1 MSKQTKEA
9 LVHIERSEKYHTR
22 LGMGGSFYGLD
33 HGSGQGEADILA
45 AMETA
50 LDNGITHFD
59 TASGYGNGYSE
70 RLIGRFMA
78 ADPNRRER
86 IFLAS
91 KFASDD
97 ISAQAM
103 INAVDA
109 SRARLQTDMIDL
121 YYVHWPRT
129 GKDLRPLMEGL
140 ETARQ
145 QGKIQAIGV
154 SNFSVD
160 QMAQMAEVGQIDAHQ
175 LGYNLLWRYDEQDII
190 PYCAEHN
197 ISVVVYSAL
206 AHGILAGKYPQQ
218 LNFVKGDQR
227 WSITLFRDTVWPHV
241 YEAMESFKALAVR
254 TGHPLTHLA
263 IQWLL
268 HQRGVTSVLVGAKNK
283 SQALANIEA
292 LQSVIP
298 DDVLQELTVLSDQ
311 IRQYIPDEGNPFGY
325 HP

>member
-1 MSKQTKEA
+1 MAEDTPQSLVQIGRSK
-9 LVHIERSEKYHTR
+9 KYHAR

-33 HGSGQGEADILA
+33 HANSQGETDILA

-78 ADPNRRER
+78 ADPDRRER

-103 INAVDA
+103 LNAVDA
-109 SRARLQTDMIDL
+109 SRSRLQTDMIDL
-121 YYVHWPRT
+121 YYIHWPRT
-129 GKDLRPLMEGL
+129 GKDMRSLMEGL

-160 QMAQMAEVGQIDAHQ
+160 QMAQLAEVGQIDAHQ

-197 ISVVVYSAL
+197 IAVVVYSAL
-206 AHGILAGKYPQQ
+206 AHGILAGKYPRE
-218 LNFVKGDQR
+218 LDFVKGDQR
-227 WSITLFRDTVWPHV
+227 WSITLFRDTVWPHI
-241 YEAMESFKALAVR
+241 YEAMEAFKALAAQ

-268 HQRGVTSVLVGAKNK
+268 HQRGITSVLVGAKNK
-283 SQALANIEA
+283 AQALANIQA
-292 LQSVIP
+292 LQADIP
-298 DDVLQELTVLSDQ
+298 AEVLDKLTTLSDKVMPF
-311 IRQYIPDEGNPFGY
+311 IPDEGNPFGY

>member
-1 MSKQTKEA
+1 MVSDSSQA
-9 LVHIERSEKYHTR
+9 LVHIGRSEKNHAR

-33 HGSGQGEADILA
+33 HSSGQGEADILA
-45 AMETA
+45 AMEAA

-78 ADPNRRER
+78 ADSSRRDR

-103 INAVDA
+103 IKAIDD
-109 SRARLQTDMIDL
+109 SRLRLQTDMIDL
-121 YYVHWPRT
+121 YYIHWPRT
-129 GKDLRPLMEGL
+129 GRDLRPLIEGL

-145 QGKIQAIGV
+145 QGKVQAIGV
-154 SNFSVD
+154 SNFSVE
-160 QMAQMAEVGQIDAHQ
+160 QMTQLSEVGQIDAHQ
-175 LGYNLLWRYDEQDII
+175 LGYNLLWRYDEQDVIL
-190 PYCAEHN
+190 YCAEHN
-197 ISVVVYSAL
+197 IAVVVYSAL
-206 AHGILAGKYPQQ
+206 AHGILAGKYQRQ
-218 LNFVKGDQR
+218 LDFIKGDQR

-241 YEAMESFKALAVR
+241 YEATETFKALAAR
-254 TGHPLTHLA
+254 TDHPLTHLA

-283 SQALANIEA
+283 AQALANVKA
-292 LQSVIP
+292 LQAKVP
-298 DDVLQELTVLSDQ
+298 DNVLGELTMLSN
-311 IRQYIPDEGNPFGY
+311 RALHYIPDEGNPFGY